1 MNETRLGLKYK
12 LMKYTIGILAIIVGI
27 LFVIKSEW
35 LVTNFGAIEWAEAH
49 LGTSGGS
56 RLMYKLIG
64 IAMIIISVMIMTNL
78 AQEIFLNVM
87 GPTFGIK

>member
-1 MNETRLGLKYK
+1 MKFIIGL
-12 LMKYTIGILAIIVGI
+12 LAVIVGV

-49 LGTSGGS
+49 MGTSGGS

-64 IAMIIISVMIMTNL
+64 IGLIILTLLILTNL
-78 AQEIFLNVM
+78 AQEIFISIM
-87 GPTFGIK
+87 GPTFGIDT